1 MSRIGVF
8 ICWCGSNI
16 GGLLNCPA
24 IAEEAA
30 SFPGVVFSTDYKYLC
45 SDPGQKMIVEAVSG
59 YRLDRVV
66 VASCSPRLHEETF
79 REMLKRAGLN
89 PYCLEMANLRE
100 HCSWVHQHAQEAAQ
114 RKAVDLVRRAV
125 AKAALLEP
133 LSPNRIPVTKRCL
146 VIGGG
151 IAGIQ
156 AALDVADAGLEVVLV
171 ERAPTIGGNMV
182 KLDKTFPTFDCSAC
196 ISAPKMAAVAK
207 HPKVKLYTYAQVEE
221 ITGYVGN
228 FQARIRQRAR
238 FVDHTKCT
246 GCGTCWTRCP
256 TSVPDEFNEGLGKR
270 AAIYIPFPQAVPNK
284 PVIDATN
291 CRQFAEGKCGVC
303 EKLCPAGAIDYTQKD
318 EIIEVEVG
326 AVVVATGFGLFP
338 WEKVYGEYGYG
349 RYPDVI
355 TGMGFERLVT
365 AAGPTSGKILRPSD
379 GKEPKTVVFIQCI
392 GSRDEAK
399 GKEYCSRV
407 CCMYTAKHAHQVL
420 EKILDARVYV
430 FYIDMRTFG
439 KGYEEFYRRVQDEG
453 VVYIRGRVSKVF
465 QEGSK
470 LVVKGADTLLGE
482 QVEIAAEMVVL
493 ATGVVA
499 AEGAHDVAR
508 MIGISVDKD
517 GFFQEAHPKLRPVE
531 THTGGVF
538 LAGACQAPK
547 DIPDTV
553 AQASGAAGKVCA
565 LLSKDDLETDPLVS
579 HVNNALCTGCLAC
592 QGVCPYRAIQPV
604 TITERLPGRPP
615 RERVVA
621 RVNEGLCQGCGA
633 CTVACPPGAVDLSG
647 FTNEQLLAEVDA
659 FCLCARTR

>member
-1 MSRIGVF
+1 MPRIGVF
-8 ICWCGSNI
+8 VCWCGSNI
-16 GGLLNCPA
+16 GGLLDCPA
-24 IAEEAA
+24 IAQEAA
-30 SFPGVVFSTDYKYLC
+30 SFPRVVFSTDYKYVC
-45 SDPGQKMIVEAVSG
+45 SDPGQEMIMEAVREH
-59 YRLDRVV
+59 RLDRVV

-79 REMLKRAGLN
+79 RETLRRAGLN
-89 PYCLEMANLRE
+89 PYFLEMANLRE
-100 HCSWVHQHAQEAAQ
+100 HCSWVHPHAQEAAQ

-133 LSPNRIPVTKRCL
+133 LSPSRIPVTKRCL

-156 AALDVADAGLEVVLV
+156 AALDVAEAGLEVVLV
-171 ERAPTIGGNMV
+171 EREPTIGGNMV
-182 KLDKTFPTFDCSAC
+182 KLDKTFPTLDCSAC
-196 ISAPKMAAVAK
+196 ISTPKMVAVAK
-207 HPKVKLYTYAQVEE
+207 HPKIKLYTYAEVEE
-221 ITGYVGN
+221 VSGYIGN
-228 FQARIRQRAR
+228 FRARIRQRAR

-256 TSVPDEFNEGLGKR
+256 VSVPDEFSEGLGER

-284 PVIDATN
+284 PVIDATH
-291 CRQFAEGKCGVC
+291 CRQFTKGKCGAC
-303 EKLCPAGAIDYTQKD
+303 AELCPAGAIDYEQKD
-318 EIIEVEVG
+318 EVFEIEVG

-355 TGMGFERLVT
+355 TGMGFERLVN
-365 AAGPTSGKILRPSD
+365 AAGPTGGKIQRPSD
-379 GKEPKTVVFIQCI
+379 GKEPKTVVFIQCV

-420 EKILDARVYV
+420 EKIPDAKVYV
-430 FYIDMRTFG
+430 FYIDIRTFG

-453 VVYIRGRVSKVF
+453 AVYIRGRVSKVF

-470 LVVKGADTLLGE
+470 LVVKGADTLIGE
-482 QVEIAAEMVVL
+482 QVEIAADMVVL
-493 ATGVVA
+493 ATGIIATKGV
-499 AEGAHDVAR
+499 HDVAR
-508 MIGISVDKD
+508 MLGIPVDKD

-553 AQASGAAGKVCA
+553 SQASGAASKVCA
-565 LLSKDDLETDPLVS
+565 LLLKDELETNPMVS
-579 HVNNALCTGCLAC
+579 RVNNALCAGCLVC
-592 QGVCPYRAIQPV
+592 QEVCPYRAILPV

-621 RVNEGLCQGCGA
+621 QVNEGLCQGCGA
-633 CTVACPPGAVDLSG
+633 CTVACRAGAIDLKG
-647 FTNEQLLAEVDA
+647 YTNEQLLAEVDA
-659 FCLCARTR
+659 LCL

>member
-1 MSRIGVF
+1 MPRIGVF
-8 ICWCGSNI
+8 VCWCGSNI
-16 GGLLNCPA
+16 GGVLDCPA
-24 IAEEAA
+24 IAQEAA
-30 SFPGVVFSTDYKYLC
+30 SFPGVVFSTDYKYVC
-45 SDPGQKMIVEAVSG
+45 SDPGQKMIADAVIEH
-59 YRLDRVV
+59 RLDRIV

-79 REMLKRAGLN
+79 RQTLKRAGLN
-89 PYCLEMANLRE
+89 PYFLEMANLRE
-100 HCSWVHQHAQEAAQ
+100 HCSWVHPHAQEAAQ
-114 RKAVDLVRRAV
+114 RKAIDLVRRAA

-133 LSPNRIPVTKRCL
+133 LFPNRIPVNKRCL

-171 ERAPTIGGNMV
+171 EREPTIGGNMA
-182 KLDKTFPTFDCSAC
+182 KLDKTFPTLDCSAC
-196 ISAPKMAAVAK
+196 ISTPKMVAVAK
-207 HPKVKLYTYAQVEE
+207 HPKIKLYTYAEVEE
-221 ITGYVGN
+221 VSGYIGN
-228 FQARIRQRAR
+228 FKARIRQKAR

-256 TSVPDEFNEGLGKR
+256 SSVPDEFNEGLGER

-284 PVIDATN
+284 PVIDAAH
-291 CRQFAEGKCGVC
+291 CRQFTKGKCGAC
-303 EKLCPAGAIDYTQKD
+303 AKLCPVGAIDYEQKD
-318 EIIEVEVG
+318 EVFEIEVG
-326 AVVVATGFGLFP
+326 AVVVATGYGLFP

-355 TGMGFERLVT
+355 TGMGFERLVN
-365 AAGPTSGKILRPSD
+365 AAGPTGGKIQRPSD
-379 GKEPKTVVFIQCI
+379 GKEPQTVVFIQCV

-399 GKEYCSRV
+399 GKDYCSRV

-420 EKILDARVYV
+420 EKIPDAKVYV
-430 FYIDMRTFG
+430 FYIDIRTFG

-453 VVYIRGRVSKVF
+453 AVYIRGRVSKVF

-482 QVEIAAEMVVL
+482 QVEIAADMVVL

-499 AEGAHDVAR
+499 AKGSHDLAR
-508 MIGISVDKD
+508 MIGIPVDKD

-538 LAGACQAPK
+538 LAGTCQAPK

-553 AQASGAAGKVCA
+553 AQASGAAAKVCA
-565 LLSKDDLETDPLVS
+565 LLFKDDLETNPMVS
-579 HVNNALCTGCLAC
+579 RVNNALCAGCLAC

-604 TITERLPGRPP
+604 TITERLPGQPP

-621 RVNEGLCQGCGA
+621 QVNEGLCQGCGA
-633 CTVACPPGAVDLSG
+633 CTVACRAGAIDLKG

-659 FCLCARTR
+659 LCL